1 MNKDEF
7 QTVGLYEHNAK
18 CYKEVK
24 KAYESGE
31 NVVGIVHATGTG
43 KSYNALQLA
52 YDNKDKKIVYIVP
65 SNGIIEHI
73 EKIISNNPNLDFK
86 RDFPNLELRTYQSLV
101 SLSKEELKKIE
112 CDMLIIDEFH
122 HMGAPIWGAQVK
134 AMIET
139 HEDIKIFGMTAYTVR
154 DRNTPY
160 ERDMANPNTNEL
172 FSNKIV
178 SRYDLCDAM
187 MDGILPIPVYKSSY
201 ITMEDIEDVENRL
214 DKSLLSKEE
223 CKKYKDM
230 LLAAK
235 ERIHEAKSIPK
246 VISKN
251 IKPNGKY
258 IYFCPPYSET
268 GVNDIE
274 TIKAQAMN
282 WFKQITEEDNIEF
295 YTSTSQMGK
304 EGIKNREAFYEDKTI
319 EGEDAKDKLRVM
331 FAINQYN
338 EGIHAPNVD
347 GVILG
352 RATSSDIV
360 FFEQIGRGLA
370 VRGDAKEKF
379 EQLAQY
385 SKKELEEMCKSRQI
399 EIKENYTKEDLIER
413 LIAPT
418 IIDLSNNFRY
428 IKELENNLK
437 NRVREIQ
444 NRKVETNPR
453 EIKIKDVSFDI
464 EMEDQD
470 FYEMLEDIKERLLT
484 PWEEM
489 YGYAKIYYEHYN
501 DLEVP
506 ARFRTNDGYT
516 YEEDGK
522 IGLGQ
527 WISSQRRKVPPE
539 SEQGHLLTE
548 IGMRFETKRN
558 TLSWEEMYEYAKIY
572 YEHYNNLEVP
582 QKFRTNDG
590 YTYEEDGKIGLGNW
604 IPSQRRVTS
613 KESEKGYLLTK
624 IGMCFETKN
633 STLSWEEMYEY
644 AKIYYEHYNDLEVPQ
659 KFRTNDGYTYEEY
672 GKIRL
677 GQWISSQRRKVP
689 PESEQGHLLTEIG
702 MRFETKR
709 NTLSW
714 EEMYGYAKI
723 YYEYHNDLE
732 VPYKFRT
739 NDGYTYEEDG
749 KIRLGNWIYSQR
761 QVTSKESEKGYLLTK
776 IGMRFENKNS
786 TLSWKEMY
794 EYAKIYYEHYNNLE
808 VPRRFMTNDGYTYEE
823 DGKIRL
829 GQWIS
834 SQRQKVP
841 QESDQGHLLTKIGMR
856 FETKKISTL
865 SWEEMYEY
873 ARIYYEHYNDLEVSQ
888 KFRTNDGYTYEEDG
902 KIRLG
907 QWIRSQRQVTSKES
921 EKGYLLTE
929 IGMRFENKNSTLSWE
944 EMYEYAKIYYKH
956 YNTLEVPDRFRT
968 NDGYT
973 YEEDGKIRLGNWI
986 SSQRQRLSQQS
997 KRGHLLSEI
1006 GMRFENKNS
1015 TLSWKEMYE
1024 YAKIYYE
1031 HYNNLEVPFKFMT
1044 NDGYTPQEE
1053 GKIRLGQW
1061 ISSQRRK
1068 VPPESEQGHLLTEI
1082 GMRFETKRNT
1092 LSWEEMYEYAKIY
1105 YEHYNNLEVPQ
1116 KFRTNDGYTY
1126 EEDGKIGLGNWIPSQ
1141 RRVTSKESEKGYLL
1155 TKIGMCFETK
1165 NSTLSW
1171 EEMYEYAKI
1180 YYEHYNNLEVP
1191 VKFRTNDGY
1200 TYEEKGKI
1208 RLGQWISN
1216 QRHNIPQKSGKI
1228 QAFDE
1233 IKMNWS
1239 PRIQKEKVNNL
1250 CIDNEINI
1258 ELNKTV
1264 ISHISDKELKSKI
1277 TYLRANGIELT
1288 NEDGKLH
1295 EIFSMSSPDMKEK
1308 YGISL
1313 PEMIR
1318 DFYDVKQKRK

>member
-7 QTVGLYEHNAK
+7 QTVGLYEHNVK

-187 MDGILPIPVYKSSY
+187 MAGVLPIPVYKSSY

-230 LLAAK
+230 LLAAR

-304 EGIKNREAFYEDKTI
+304 EGIKNREAFYEDKTA

-352 RATSSDIV
+352 RTTSSDIV

-437 NRVREIQ
+437 NRVREAQ

-501 DLEVP
+501 DLKVP
-506 ARFRTNDGYT
+506 QKFRTNDGYT

-522 IGLGQ
+522 IRLGQWINNQRQNVLEESERGYLLTEIGMRFGSKNSTLGWKEMYEYAKIYYEHYNNLEVPVKFRTNDGYTYEEKGKIRLGQWISSQRQITPQESERGYLLSKIGMRFEIRKRNTLSWEEMYEYAKIYYEHYNDLEIPYKFRTNDGYTYEEEGKIRLGKWISNQRQNVPQESEQGQLLTEIGMRFGTKNNTLSWEEMYEYAKIYYEYYNDLEVPTKFRTNDGYTYEENGKIRLGQ
-527 WISSQRRKVPPE
+527 WISSQRRKIPQE

-548 IGMRFETKRN
+548 IGMRFENKN
-558 TLSWEEMYEYAKIY
+558 LSWEEMYEYAKIY

-582 QKFRTNDG
+582 QRFMTNDG
-590 YTYEEDGKIGLGNW
+590 YTYEE
-604 IPSQRRVTS
+604 
-613 KESEKGYLLTK
+613 E
-624 IGMCFETKN
+624 
-633 STLSWEEMYEY
+633 
-644 AKIYYEHYNDLEVPQ
+644 
-659 KFRTNDGYTYEEY
+659 

-677 GQWISSQRRKVP
+677 GKWISSQRRKIP
-689 PESEQGHLLTEIG
+689 QESEQGHLLTEIG
-702 MRFETKR
+702 MRFENKN

-714 EEMYGYAKI
+714 E
-723 YYEYHNDLE
+723 
-732 VPYKFRT
+732 
-739 NDGYTYEEDG
+739 
-749 KIRLGNWIYSQR
+749 
-761 QVTSKESEKGYLLTK
+761 
-776 IGMRFENKNS
+776 
-786 TLSWKEMY
+786 
-794 EYAKIYYEHYNNLE
+794 
-808 VPRRFMTNDGYTYEE
+808 
-823 DGKIRL
+823 
-829 GQWIS
+829 
-834 SQRQKVP
+834 
-841 QESDQGHLLTKIGMR
+841 
-856 FETKKISTL
+856 
-865 SWEEMYEY
+865 
-873 ARIYYEHYNDLEVSQ
+873 
-888 KFRTNDGYTYEEDG
+888 
-902 KIRLG
+902 
-907 QWIRSQRQVTSKES
+907 
-921 EKGYLLTE
+921 
-929 IGMRFENKNSTLSWE
+929 
-944 EMYEYAKIYYKH
+944 
-956 YNTLEVPDRFRT
+956 
-968 NDGYT
+968 
-973 YEEDGKIRLGNWI
+973 
-986 SSQRQRLSQQS
+986 
-997 KRGHLLSEI
+997 
-1006 GMRFENKNS
+1006 
-1015 TLSWKEMYE
+1015 EMYE

-1044 NDGYTPQEE
+1044 NDGYTYEE
-1053 GKIRLGQW
+1053 DGKIRLGQW
-1061 ISSQRRK
+1061 ISSQRRRLSQESK
-1068 VPPESEQGHLLTEI
+1068 KGCLLTEIGMRFENKFLSWEEMYEYAKIYYEYYNDLEVPYKFRTNDGYTYEEDGKIRLGQWIFKQRQNVPQKSEQGHLLTEI
-1082 GMRFETKRNT
+1082 GMRFETK
-1092 LSWEEMYEYAKIY
+1092 
-1105 YEHYNNLEVPQ
+1105 NNA
-1116 KFRTNDGYTY
+1116 
-1126 EEDGKIGLGNWIPSQ
+1126 
-1141 RRVTSKESEKGYLL
+1141 
-1155 TKIGMCFETK
+1155 
-1165 NSTLSW
+1165 LSW

-1216 QRHNIPQKSGKI
+1216 QRHNISQKSEKI
-1228 QAFDE
+1228 QALDE
-1233 IKMNWS
+1233 IKMNWNLK
-1239 PRIQKEKVNNL
+1239 IQKEEVNNL

-1264 ISHISDKELKSKI
+1264 ISHISAKELKSKI

>member
-73 EKIISNNPNLDFK
+73 EKIISNSPNLDFK

-112 CDMLIIDEFH
+112 CDILIIDEFH

-160 ERDMANPNTNEL
+160 ERDMANPNANEL

-274 TIKAQAMN
+274 AIKAQAMN

-304 EGIKNREAFYEDKTI
+304 EGIKNREAFYEDKTT

-370 VRGDAKEKF
+370 VRGDVKEKF

-437 NRVREIQ
+437 NRVREAQ

-506 ARFRTNDGYT
+506 YKFRTNDGYT

-522 IGLGQ
+522 IRLGQ
-527 WISSQRRKVPPE
+527 WINKQRQVTSQE
-539 SEQGHLLTE
+539 SEKGYLLTK

-590 YTYEEDGKIGLGNW
+590 YTYEEYGKIRLGQW
-604 IPSQRRVTS
+604 VKSQRQVTS
-613 KESEKGYLLTK
+613 QESEKGYLLTK
-624 IGMCFETKN
+624 IGMRFGNKN
-633 STLSWEEMYEY
+633 STLSWKEMYGY

-659 KFRTNDGYTYEEY
+659 KFR
-672 GKIRL
+672 
-677 GQWISSQRRKVP
+677 
-689 PESEQGHLLTEIG
+689 
-702 MRFETKR
+702 
-709 NTLSW
+709 
-714 EEMYGYAKI
+714 
-723 YYEYHNDLE
+723 
-732 VPYKFRT
+732 
-739 NDGYTYEEDG
+739 
-749 KIRLGNWIYSQR
+749 
-761 QVTSKESEKGYLLTK
+761 
-776 IGMRFENKNS
+776 
-786 TLSWKEMY
+786 
-794 EYAKIYYEHYNNLE
+794 
-808 VPRRFMTNDGYTYEE
+808 TNDGYTYEE

-956 YNTLEVPDRFRT
+956 YNNLEVPDRFRT

-986 SSQRQRLSQQS
+986 SSQRQRLSEQS

-1092 LSWEEMYEYAKIY
+1092 LSWEETYEYAKIY

-1126 EEDGKIGLGNWIPSQ
+1126 EEDGKIGLGNWISSQ

-1180 YYEHYNNLEVP
+1180 YYEHYNDLEVP
-1191 VKFRTNDGY
+1191 ARFRTNDGY
-1200 TYEEKGKI
+1200 TYEENGKI
-1208 RLGQWISN
+1208 RLGLWIIN
-1216 QRHNIPQKSGKI
+1216 QRQNIPQKSEKI
-1228 QAFDE
+1228 QALDE

-1239 PRIQKEKVNNL
+1239 PRIQKEEVNNL

-1264 ISHISDKELKSKI
+1264 ISHISAKELKSKT

>member
-1 MNKDEF
+1 
-7 QTVGLYEHNAK
+7 
-18 CYKEVK
+18 
-24 KAYESGE
+24 
-31 NVVGIVHATGTG
+31 
-43 KSYNALQLA
+43 
-52 YDNKDKKIVYIVP
+52 
-65 SNGIIEHI
+65 
-73 EKIISNNPNLDFK
+73 
-86 RDFPNLELRTYQSLV
+86 
-101 SLSKEELKKIE
+101 
-112 CDMLIIDEFH
+112 
-122 HMGAPIWGAQVK
+122 
-134 AMIET
+134 
-139 HEDIKIFGMTAYTVR
+139 
-154 DRNTPY
+154 
-160 ERDMANPNTNEL
+160 
-172 FSNKIV
+172 
-178 SRYDLCDAM
+178 
-187 MDGILPIPVYKSSY
+187 
-201 ITMEDIEDVENRL
+201 
-214 DKSLLSKEE
+214 
-223 CKKYKDM
+223 
-230 LLAAK
+230 
-235 ERIHEAKSIPK
+235 
-246 VISKN
+246 
-251 IKPNGKY
+251 
-258 IYFCPPYSET
+258 
-268 GVNDIE
+268 
-274 TIKAQAMN
+274 
-282 WFKQITEEDNIEF
+282 
-295 YTSTSQMGK
+295 
-304 EGIKNREAFYEDKTI
+304 
-319 EGEDAKDKLRVM
+319 
-331 FAINQYN
+331 
-338 EGIHAPNVD
+338 
-347 GVILG
+347 
-352 RATSSDIV
+352 
-360 FFEQIGRGLA
+360 
-370 VRGDAKEKF
+370 
-379 EQLAQY
+379 
-385 SKKELEEMCKSRQI
+385 
-399 EIKENYTKEDLIER
+399 
-413 LIAPT
+413 
-418 IIDLSNNFRY
+418 
-428 IKELENNLK
+428 
-437 NRVREIQ
+437 
-444 NRKVETNPR
+444 
-453 EIKIKDVSFDI
+453 
-464 EMEDQD
+464 
-470 FYEMLEDIKERLLT
+470 
-484 PWEEM
+484 
-489 YGYAKIYYEHYN
+489 
-501 DLEVP
+501 
-506 ARFRTNDGYT
+506 
-516 YEEDGK
+516 
-522 IGLGQ
+522 
-527 WISSQRRKVPPE
+527 
-539 SEQGHLLTE
+539 
-548 IGMRFETKRN
+548 
-558 TLSWEEMYEYAKIY
+558 
-572 YEHYNNLEVP
+572 
-582 QKFRTNDG
+582 
-590 YTYEEDGKIGLGNW
+590 
-604 IPSQRRVTS
+604 
-613 KESEKGYLLTK
+613 
-624 IGMCFETKN
+624 
-633 STLSWEEMYEY
+633 
-644 AKIYYEHYNDLEVPQ
+644 
-659 KFRTNDGYTYEEY
+659 
-672 GKIRL
+672 
-677 GQWISSQRRKVP
+677 
-689 PESEQGHLLTEIG
+689 
-702 MRFETKR
+702 
-709 NTLSW
+709 
-714 EEMYGYAKI
+714 MYGYAKI

-749 KIRLGNWIYSQR
+749 KIRLGNWICSQR
-761 QVTSKESEKGYLLTK
+761 QVTSQESEKGYLLTK
-776 IGMRFENKNS
+776 IGMRFGNKNS

-794 EYAKIYYEHYNNLE
+794 GYAKIYYEHYNDLE
-808 VPRRFMTNDGYTYEE
+808 VPQKFRTNDGYTYEE

-956 YNTLEVPDRFRT
+956 YNNLEVPDRFRT

-1092 LSWEEMYEYAKIY
+1092 LSWEETYEYAKIY

-1126 EEDGKIGLGNWIPSQ
+1126 EEDGKIGLGNWISSQ

-1180 YYEHYNNLEVP
+1180 YYEHYNDLEVP
-1191 VKFRTNDGY
+1191 ARFRTNDGY
-1200 TYEEKGKI
+1200 TYEENGKI
-1208 RLGQWISN
+1208 RLGLWIIN
-1216 QRHNIPQKSGKI
+1216 QRQNIPQKSEKI
-1228 QAFDE
+1228 QALDE

-1239 PRIQKEKVNNL
+1239 PRIQKEEVNNL

-1264 ISHISDKELKSKI
+1264 ISHISAKELKSKT

>member
-112 CDMLIIDEFH
+112 CNMLIIDEFH

-187 MDGILPIPVYKSSY
+187 MAGVLPIPVYKSSY
-201 ITMEDIEDVENRL
+201 ITIEDIEDVENRL

-304 EGIKNREAFYEDKTI
+304 EGIKNREAFYEDKTT
-319 EGEDAKDKLRVM
+319 EGEDVKDKLRVM

-352 RATSSDIV
+352 RTTSSDIV

-370 VRGDAKEKF
+370 VRGDVKEKF

-385 SKKELEEMCKSRQI
+385 SKKELEEMCKSREI

-428 IKELENNLK
+428 IKELENDLK

-453 EIKIKDVSFDI
+453 EIKIKEVSFDI

-506 ARFRTNDGYT
+506 QKFRTNDGYT

-522 IGLGQ
+522 IRLGQ
-527 WISSQRRKVPPE
+527 WISSQRQITSQE
-539 SEQGHLLTE
+539 SERGCLLTE
-548 IGMRFETKRN
+548 IGMRFETRKRN
-558 TLSWEEMYEYAKIY
+558 TLSWEEMYGYAKIY
-572 YEHYNNLEVP
+572 YEHYNDLEVP

-590 YTYEEDGKIGLGNW
+590 YTYEEDGKIRLGNW
-604 IPSQRRVTS
+604 ISNQRQNVPQ
-613 KESEKGYLLTK
+613 ESEQGHLLTE
-624 IGMCFETKN
+624 IGMRFETKN
-633 STLSWEEMYEY
+633 STLGLEEMYGYAKIYYEHYNNLEVPTRFRTNDGYTYEEEGKIRLGQWINNQRRNVPQESERGYLLSKIGMRFKNKYLGWEEMYEY

-659 KFRTNDGYTYEEY
+659 KFRTNDGYTYEEE

-677 GQWISSQRRKVP
+677 GQWISSQRQITP
-689 PESEQGHLLTEIG
+689 QESERGYLLSKIG
-702 MRFETKR
+702 MRFET
-709 NTLSW
+709 
-714 EEMYGYAKI
+714 
-723 YYEYHNDLE
+723 
-732 VPYKFRT
+732 
-739 NDGYTYEEDG
+739 
-749 KIRLGNWIYSQR
+749 
-761 QVTSKESEKGYLLTK
+761 
-776 IGMRFENKNS
+776 KNS

-794 EYAKIYYEHYNNLE
+794 EYAKIYYEHYNNLQ
-808 VPRRFMTNDGYTYEE
+808 VP
-823 DGKIRL
+823 
-829 GQWIS
+829 
-834 SQRQKVP
+834 
-841 QESDQGHLLTKIGMR
+841 
-856 FETKKISTL
+856 
-865 SWEEMYEY
+865 
-873 ARIYYEHYNDLEVSQ
+873 A
-888 KFRTNDGYTYEEDG
+888 KFRTNDGYTYEENG
-902 KIRLG
+902 KITLG
-907 QWIRSQRQVTSKES
+907 RWIADQRRRASQES
-921 EKGYLLTE
+921 EK
-929 IGMRFENKNSTLSWE
+929 
-944 EMYEYAKIYYKH
+944 
-956 YNTLEVPDRFRT
+956 
-968 NDGYT
+968 
-973 YEEDGKIRLGNWI
+973 
-986 SSQRQRLSQQS
+986 
-997 KRGHLLSEI
+997 
-1006 GMRFENKNS
+1006 
-1015 TLSWKEMYE
+1015 
-1024 YAKIYYE
+1024 
-1031 HYNNLEVPFKFMT
+1031 
-1044 NDGYTPQEE
+1044 
-1053 GKIRLGQW
+1053 
-1061 ISSQRRK
+1061 
-1068 VPPESEQGHLLTEI
+1068 GHLLTEI
-1082 GMRFETKRNT
+1082 GMRFETK
-1092 LSWEEMYEYAKIY
+1092 
-1105 YEHYNNLEVPQ
+1105 NN
-1116 KFRTNDGYTY
+1116 
-1126 EEDGKIGLGNWIPSQ
+1126 
-1141 RRVTSKESEKGYLL
+1141 
-1155 TKIGMCFETK
+1155 
-1165 NSTLSW
+1165 TLSW

-1216 QRHNIPQKSGKI
+1216 QRHNISQKSEKI
-1228 QAFDE
+1228 QALDE
-1233 IKMNWS
+1233 IKMNWNLK
-1239 PRIQKEKVNNL
+1239 IQKEEVNNL

-1264 ISHISDKELKSKI
+1264 ISHISAKELKSKT

>member
-52 YDNKDKKIVYIVP
+52 YDNKDKRIVYIVP

-73 EKIISNNPNLDFK
+73 EKIISNNTNLDLK

-139 HEDIKIFGMTAYTVR
+139 HENIKIFGMTAYTVR

-201 ITMEDIEDVENRL
+201 ITIEDIEDVENRL

-251 IKPNGKY
+251 IKPKGKY

-304 EGIKNREAFYEDKTI
+304 EGIKNREAFYEDKTT

-428 IKELENNLK
+428 IKELENDLK

-453 EIKIKDVSFDI
+453 EIKIKEVSFDI

-489 YGYAKIYYEHYN
+489 YEYARIYYEHYN
-501 DLEVP
+501 D
-506 ARFRTNDGYT
+506 
-516 YEEDGK
+516 
-522 IGLGQ
+522 
-527 WISSQRRKVPPE
+527 
-539 SEQGHLLTE
+539 
-548 IGMRFETKRN
+548 
-558 TLSWEEMYEYAKIY
+558 
-572 YEHYNNLEVP
+572 LEVP

-590 YTYEEDGKIGLGNW
+590 YTYEEDGKIRLGLWISGQRQRLSQESERGHLLTEIGMRFENKNLSWEEVYEYARIYYEHYNNLEVPFKFRTNDGYTPEKEGKIGLGQW
-604 IPSQRRVTS
+604 ISSQRRVTS
-613 KESEKGYLLTK
+613 QESERGHLLSK
-624 IGMCFETKN
+624 IGMRFENKN
-633 STLSWEEMYEY
+633 LSWEEMYEYARIYYEHYNDLEVPQKFRTNDGYTPEKEGKIGLGQWICVQRVMAPQESERFHLLSKIGMRFENKRSTLSWEEMYEYAKIYYEHYNDLEIPYNFRTNDGYIPEEEGKIRLGQWVRNQRQNTFQESERGCLLSKIGMRFENKRSTLSWEEMYEY
-644 AKIYYEHYNDLEVPQ
+644 AKIYYEHYNDLEVP
-659 KFRTNDGYTYEEY
+659 FRFMTNDGYTPEKE

-677 GQWISSQRRKVP
+677 GQWIHVQRQKVP
-689 PESEQGHLLTEIG
+689 QESEQGHLLTEIG
-702 MRFETKR
+702 MRFETKKR
-709 NTLSW
+709 STLGW
-714 EEMYGYAKI
+714 KDMYEYARI
-723 YYEYHNDLE
+723 YYEHYNNLE

-739 NDGYTYEEDG
+739 NDGYTYEE
-749 KIRLGNWIYSQR
+749 
-761 QVTSKESEKGYLLTK
+761 
-776 IGMRFENKNS
+776 
-786 TLSWKEMY
+786 
-794 EYAKIYYEHYNNLE
+794 
-808 VPRRFMTNDGYTYEE
+808 
-823 DGKIRL
+823 
-829 GQWIS
+829 
-834 SQRQKVP
+834 
-841 QESDQGHLLTKIGMR
+841 
-856 FETKKISTL
+856 
-865 SWEEMYEY
+865 
-873 ARIYYEHYNDLEVSQ
+873 
-888 KFRTNDGYTYEEDG
+888 
-902 KIRLG
+902 
-907 QWIRSQRQVTSKES
+907 
-921 EKGYLLTE
+921 
-929 IGMRFENKNSTLSWE
+929 
-944 EMYEYAKIYYKH
+944 
-956 YNTLEVPDRFRT
+956 
-968 NDGYT
+968 
-973 YEEDGKIRLGNWI
+973 
-986 SSQRQRLSQQS
+986 
-997 KRGHLLSEI
+997 
-1006 GMRFENKNS
+1006 
-1015 TLSWKEMYE
+1015 
-1024 YAKIYYE
+1024 
-1031 HYNNLEVPFKFMT
+1031 
-1044 NDGYTPQEE
+1044 E

-1061 ISSQRRK
+1061 ISNKRR
-1068 VPPESEQGHLLTEI
+1068 
-1082 GMRFETKRNT
+1082 N
-1092 LSWEEMYEYAKIY
+1092 
-1105 YEHYNNLEVPQ
+1105 
-1116 KFRTNDGYTY
+1116 
-1126 EEDGKIGLGNWIPSQ
+1126 IP
-1141 RRVTSKESEKGYLL
+1141 KESEK
-1155 TKIGMCFETK
+1155 
-1165 NSTLSW
+1165 
-1171 EEMYEYAKI
+1171 
-1180 YYEHYNNLEVP
+1180 
-1191 VKFRTNDGY
+1191 
-1200 TYEEKGKI
+1200 
-1208 RLGQWISN
+1208 
-1216 QRHNIPQKSGKI
+1216 I
-1228 QAFDE
+1228 QALDE

-1239 PRIQKEKVNNL
+1239 PRIQKEEVNNL

>member
-331 FAINQYN
+331 FVINQYN

-604 IPSQRRVTS
+604 ISSQRRVTS

-644 AKIYYEHYNDLEVPQ
+644 AKIYYEHYNNLEVPQ

-677 GQWISSQRRKVP
+677 GQWVKSQRQVTSQ
-689 PESEQGHLLTEIG
+689 ESEKGYLLTKIG
-702 MRFETKR
+702 MRFGNK
-709 NTLSW
+709 NSTLSW
-714 EEMYGYAKI
+714 KEMYGYAKI

-749 KIRLGNWIYSQR
+749 KIRLGNWICSQR
-761 QVTSKESEKGYLLTK
+761 QVTSQESEKGYLLTK

-956 YNTLEVPDRFRT
+956 YNNLEVPDRFRT

-1006 GMRFENKNS
+1006 GMRFETKRN
-1015 TLSWKEMYE
+1015 TLSWEETYE

-1092 LSWEEMYEYAKIY
+1092 LSWEETYEYAKIY

-1126 EEDGKIGLGNWIPSQ
+1126 EEDGKIGLGNWISSQ

-1180 YYEHYNNLEVP
+1180 YYEHYNDLEVP
-1191 VKFRTNDGY
+1191 AKFRTNDGY
-1200 TYEEKGKI
+1200 TYEENGKI
-1208 RLGQWISN
+1208 RLGLWIIN
-1216 QRHNIPQKSGKI
+1216 QRQNIPQKSEKI
-1228 QAFDE
+1228 QALDE

-1239 PRIQKEKVNNL
+1239 PRIQKEEVNNL

-1264 ISHISDKELKSKI
+1264 ISHISAKELKSKT

>member
-1 MNKDEF
+1 MAVKKMNKDEF

-172 FSNKIV
+172 FSSKIV

-304 EGIKNREAFYEDKTI
+304 EGIKNREAFYEDKTT

-385 SKKELEEMCKSRQI
+385 SKKELEEMCKSREI

-501 DLEVP
+501 DL
-506 ARFRTNDGYT
+506 
-516 YEEDGK
+516 
-522 IGLGQ
+522 
-527 WISSQRRKVPPE
+527 KVP
-539 SEQGHLLTE
+539 
-548 IGMRFETKRN
+548 
-558 TLSWEEMYEYAKIY
+558 
-572 YEHYNNLEVP
+572 
-582 QKFRTNDG
+582 
-590 YTYEEDGKIGLGNW
+590 
-604 IPSQRRVTS
+604 
-613 KESEKGYLLTK
+613 
-624 IGMCFETKN
+624 
-633 STLSWEEMYEY
+633 
-644 AKIYYEHYNDLEVPQ
+644 
-659 KFRTNDGYTYEEY
+659 
-672 GKIRL
+672 
-677 GQWISSQRRKVP
+677 
-689 PESEQGHLLTEIG
+689 
-702 MRFETKR
+702 
-709 NTLSW
+709 
-714 EEMYGYAKI
+714 
-723 YYEYHNDLE
+723 
-732 VPYKFRT
+732 
-739 NDGYTYEEDG
+739 
-749 KIRLGNWIYSQR
+749 
-761 QVTSKESEKGYLLTK
+761 
-776 IGMRFENKNS
+776 
-786 TLSWKEMY
+786 
-794 EYAKIYYEHYNNLE
+794 
-808 VPRRFMTNDGYTYEE
+808 
-823 DGKIRL
+823 
-829 GQWIS
+829 
-834 SQRQKVP
+834 
-841 QESDQGHLLTKIGMR
+841 
-856 FETKKISTL
+856 
-865 SWEEMYEY
+865 
-873 ARIYYEHYNDLEVSQ
+873 Q

-907 QWIRSQRQVTSKES
+907 QWIFKQRQNVPQKS
-921 EKGYLLTE
+921 EQGHLLTE
-929 IGMRFENKNSTLSWE
+929 IGMRFENKNNTLSWE
-944 EMYEYAKIYYKH
+944 
-956 YNTLEVPDRFRT
+956 
-968 NDGYT
+968 
-973 YEEDGKIRLGNWI
+973 
-986 SSQRQRLSQQS
+986 
-997 KRGHLLSEI
+997 
-1006 GMRFENKNS
+1006 
-1015 TLSWKEMYE
+1015 EMYE

-1044 NDGYTPQEE
+1044 NDGYTYEE
-1053 GKIRLGQW
+1053 DGKIRLGQW
-1061 ISSQRRK
+1061 ISSQRRRLSQ
-1068 VPPESEQGHLLTEI
+1068 ESKKGCLLTEI
-1082 GMRFETKRNT
+1082 GMRFGSKNSTLGWKEMYEYAKIYYEHYNDLEVPTRFRTNDGYTYEEKGKIRLGQWISSQRQITPQESERGYLLSKIGMRFETRKRNT

-1105 YEHYNNLEVPQ
+1105 YEHYNDLEIPY

-1126 EEDGKIGLGNWIPSQ
+1126 EEEGKIRLGKWISNQ
-1141 RRVTSKESEKGYLL
+1141 RQNVPQESEQGQLL
-1155 TKIGMCFETK
+1155 TEIGMRFGTK
-1165 NSTLSW
+1165 NNTLSW

-1180 YYEHYNNLEVP
+1180 YYEHYNNSEVP

-1216 QRHNIPQKSGKI
+1216 QRHNISQKSEKI
-1228 QAFDE
+1228 QALDE
-1233 IKMNWS
+1233 IKMNWNLK
-1239 PRIQKEKVNNL
+1239 IQKEEVNNL

-1264 ISHISDKELKSKI
+1264 ISHISAKELKSKI